1 MRTRRR
7 RHGTTDAGS
16 GRSSVPPG
24 YYTSPTPGNG
34 RVRRV
39 NPAAVDGRRSCA
51 RNGAGA
57 QRVGGGSSRDRRS
70 NAPRVYG
77 GVLRHR
83 MPWTVGAGGCS
94 RTWSTSPKLSTARA
108 SSAPASACRA
118 AFSSSSASSPWYI
131 AFGQLW
137 MIPHYGHKNL
147 LISRK
152 PSTTGRLYR
161 KHERPT
167 PWDFI
172 PCPPARRIFCGQHVR
187 VVQRRLVHCP
197 GVAGAECGHIFFQLI
212 ALADALKEYEAS
224 PLSEVR
230 HEQGGHKQPH
240 QPSDRQPRHRSPP
253 PESCAWRAGLSR
265 SKCHQTATATQARA
279 LLTLPRRRAIAASP
293 LRFLPACGAVAQLG
307 ER

>member
-1 MRTRRR
+1 MPRAYT
-7 RHGTTDAGS
+7 AGYS
-16 GRSSVPPG
+16 DTECHGRSGQEDARERGQRPQSYPPRER
-24 YYTSPTPGNG
+24 PPLL
-34 RVRRV
+34 
-39 NPAAVDGRRSCA
+39 
-51 RNGAGA
+51 
-57 QRVGGGSSRDRRS
+57 
-70 NAPRVYG
+70 PR
-77 GVLRHR
+77 
-83 MPWTVGAGGCS
+83 
-94 RTWSTSPKLSTARA
+94 
-108 SSAPASACRA
+108 RA
-118 AFSSSSASSPWYI
+118 ALPSLARLRAARGTFRLCVRPALDDH
-131 AFGQLW
+131 ALW
-137 MIPHYGHKNL
+137 AQNL